1 MKASVQYNDYRGTV
15 AADISDYALL
25 SDYLK
30 DRGVDVERYEPI
42 GVRFYSGYSEYVS
55 VNFIC
60 IDHHS
65 VERKAVTL
73 KFEKEFSVSEF
84 LDLFKRLEIIL
95 TFAKGRDYS
104 DWELEDDPILVE
116 ERR

>member
-30 DRGVDVERYEPI
+30 DRGVDVDRYEPI

-60 IDHHS
+60 IDHQS
-65 VERKAVTL
+65 DERKAVTL
-73 KFEKEFSVSEF
+73 KFEKNLSALEF

-104 DWELEDDPILVE
+104 DWDLEDNPIIVQE
-116 ERR
+116 V

>member
-30 DRGVDVERYEPI
+30 DRGVDVDRYEPI

-55 VNFIC
+55 VSFIC
-60 IDHHS
+60 IDHQS
-65 VERKAVTL
+65 DERKAVTL
-73 KFEKEFSVSEF
+73 KFEKQLSISEF
-84 LDLFKRLEIIL
+84 LDLFKRMEIIL

-104 DWELEDDPILVE
+104 DWELEDNPIMIE
-116 ERR
+116 DKE

>member
-15 AADISDYALL
+15 AADTSDYTFL

-30 DRGVDVERYEPI
+30 ERGVDVERYEPI
-42 GVRFYSGYSEYVS
+42 GVRFYSGYSEFVS

-60 IDHHS
+60 IDHQS
-65 VERKAVTL
+65 DERKAVTL
-73 KFEKEFSVSEF
+73 KFEKQLSATEF

-95 TFAKGRDYS
+95 TFAKDRDYS
-104 DWELEDDPILVE
+104 DWELEDNPIIIE
-116 ERR
+116 YK

>member
-15 AADISDYALL
+15 AADMSDYTFL

-30 DRGVDVERYEPI
+30 GRGVDVERYEPI
-42 GVRFYSGYSEYVS
+42 GVRFYSGYSEFVS

-60 IDHHS
+60 IDHQS
-65 VERKAVTL
+65 DERKAVTL
-73 KFEKEFSVSEF
+73 KLENQLSVSEF
-84 LDLFKRLEIIL
+84 LDLFKRMEIIL

-104 DWELEDDPILVE
+104 DWDLEDNPIMIE
-116 ERR
+116 Y

>member
-1 MKASVQYNDYRGTV
+1 MKASVQYNDFRGTV
-15 AADISDYALL
+15 AADMSDYTFL

-30 DRGVDVERYEPI
+30 ERGVDVERYEPI
-42 GVRFYSGYSEYVS
+42 GVRFYSGYSEFVS

-60 IDHHS
+60 IDHQS
-65 VERKAVTL
+65 DERKAVTL
-73 KFEKEFSVSEF
+73 KFEKQLSATEF

-104 DWELEDDPILVE
+104 DWELEDNPIIIE
-116 ERR
+116 YK